1 MTLSI
6 QTDLSYN
13 LNLLSEEAS
22 EVIQAVSKIQRFGEM
37 SISPYNNTANIFLL
51 IKEINDF
58 MAVVELLQ
66 DYYGIPFIDNQRV
79 EEKKQKIAQYK
90 IYSLEEGLLQENN
103 KC

>member
-1 MTLSI
+1 MTLCK

-22 EVIQAVSKIQRFGEM
+22 EVIQAVSKIIRFGEM
-37 SISPYNNTANIFLL
+37 SVSPYENRANIFLL

-66 DYYGIPFIDNQRV
+66 EHYGVPILCKDQID
-79 EEKKQKIAQYK
+79 KKKAKIAEYK
-90 IYSLEEGLLQENN
+90 IYSQNEGLLE
-103 KC
+103 

>member
-1 MTLSI
+1 MTLCK

-22 EVIQAVSKIQRFGEM
+22 EVIQAVSKIIRFGEM
-37 SISPYNNTANIFLL
+37 SVSPYDNNQSNIFLL

-66 DYYGIPFIDNQRV
+66 EHYGVPILCKEQID
-79 EEKKQKIAQYK
+79 KKKAKIAEYK
-90 IYSLEEGLLQENN
+90 IYSQNEGLLE
-103 KC
+103 

>member
-1 MTLSI
+1 MTLCK

-22 EVIQAVSKIQRFGEM
+22 EVIQAVSKIIRFGEM
-37 SISPYNNTANIFLL
+37 SVSPYDNNQANIFLL

-66 DYYGIPFIDNQRV
+66 EHYGVPILCKDQID
-79 EEKKQKIAQYK
+79 KKKAKIAEYK
-90 IYSLEEGLLQENN
+90 IYSQKEGLLE
-103 KC
+103 

>member
-1 MTLSI
+1 MTLCK

-22 EVIQAVSKIQRFGEM
+22 EVIQAVSKIIRFGEM
-37 SISPYNNTANIFLL
+37 SVSPYDNNQANIFLL

-66 DYYGIPFIDNQRV
+66 EHYGVPILCKDQIDKKKAKIV
-79 EEKKQKIAQYK
+79 EYK
-90 IYSLEEGLLQENN
+90 IYSQNEGLLE
-103 KC
+103 

>member
-1 MTLSI
+1 MALCK

-22 EVIQAVSKIQRFGEM
+22 EVIQAVSKIIRFGEM
-37 SISPYNNTANIFLL
+37 SVSPYDNNQANIFLL

-66 DYYGIPFIDNQRV
+66 EHYGVPILCKDKID
-79 EEKKQKIAQYK
+79 KKKAKIAEYK
-90 IYSLEEGLLQENN
+90 IYSQNEGLLE
-103 KC
+103 

>member
-1 MTLSI
+1 MTLCK

-22 EVIQAVSKIQRFGEM
+22 EVIQAVSKIIRFGEM
-37 SISPYNNTANIFLL
+37 SVSPYDNNQANIFLL

-66 DYYGIPFIDNQRV
+66 EHYGVPILCKDQID
-79 EEKKQKIAQYK
+79 KKKAKIAEYK
-90 IYSLEEGLLQENN
+90 IYSQNEGLLE
-103 KC
+103 

>member
-1 MTLSI
+1 MTLCK

-22 EVIQAVSKIQRFGEM
+22 EVIQSFSKITRFGEM
-37 SISPYNNTANIFLL
+37 SISPYENRANIFLL

-66 DYYGIPFIDNQRV
+66 EHYGVPKDQID
-79 EEKKQKIAQYK
+79 KKKSKIKEYK
-90 IYSLEEGLLQENN
+90 LYSQNEGLLE
-103 KC
+103 

>member
-1 MTLSI
+1 MALCK

-22 EVIQAVSKIQRFGEM
+22 EVIQAVSKIIRFGEM
-37 SISPYNNTANIFLL
+37 SVSPYDNNQANIFLL

-66 DYYGIPFIDNQRV
+66 EHYGVPILCKDQID
-79 EEKKQKIAQYK
+79 KKKAKIAEYK
-90 IYSLEEGLLQENN
+90 IYSQKEGLLE
-103 KC
+103 

>member
-1 MTLSI
+1 MSLCK

-22 EVIQAVSKIQRFGEM
+22 EVIQAVSKITRFGEM
-37 SISPYNNTANIFLL
+37 SISPYENRANIFLL

-66 DYYGIPFIDNQRV
+66 EHYGVPILCKDQID
-79 EEKKQKIAQYK
+79 KKKAKIKEYK
-90 IYSLEEGLLQENN
+90 IYSQNEGLLE
-103 KC
+103 

>member
-1 MTLSI
+1 MTLCK

-22 EVIQAVSKIQRFGEM
+22 EVIQAVSKIIRFGEM
-37 SISPYNNTANIFLL
+37 SVSPYDNNQANIFLL

-66 DYYGIPFIDNQRV
+66 EHYGVPILCKEQID
-79 EEKKQKIAQYK
+79 KKKAKIAEYK
-90 IYSLEEGLLQENN
+90 IYSQNEGLLE
-103 KC
+103 